1 MEKETKTAITVEATI
16 LAPVEKVWELWTT
29 PHHIMKWNNASDNWH
44 TPRAENDLRVGG
56 RFVSHMAAKDG
67 SVGFDFGGIYDEVNT
82 NKRIAYTMD
91 DGRKNAITFTGSGS
105 QTKVSETFDA
115 ESENSVE
122 LQRTG
127 WQAILN
133 NFKKYTEQ

>member
-1 MEKETKTAITVEATI
+1 MEEKTKTAITIEATI

-29 PHHIMKWNNASDNWH
+29 PKHIMKWNNASPDWH
-44 TPRAENDLRVGG
+44 TPHAENDLRVGG

-67 SVGFDFGGIYDEVNT
+67 SMSFDFGGEYDEVKMNEQ
-82 NKRIAYTMD
+82 ISYTMD
-91 DGRKNAITFTGSGS
+91 DGRKNIITFIGSGS
-105 QTKVSETFDA
+105 QTKVSETFEA

-122 LQRTG
+122 RQRTG

-133 NFKKYTEQ
+133 NFKKYAEQ